1 MKKFTLYHLRD
12 FNAGNIA
19 LNFSDFMKFKI
30 GKNNIVEVTKK
41 GYRRIFERLTEYKK
55 NCGVFR
61 LCDELE

>member
-1 MKKFTLYHLRD
+1 
-12 FNAGNIA
+12 
-19 LNFSDFMKFKI
+19 MKFKI